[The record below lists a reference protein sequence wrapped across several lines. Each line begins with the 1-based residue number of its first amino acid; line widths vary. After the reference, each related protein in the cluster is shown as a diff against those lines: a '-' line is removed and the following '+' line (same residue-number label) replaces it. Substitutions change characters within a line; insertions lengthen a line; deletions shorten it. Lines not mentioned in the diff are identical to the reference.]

1 MVKTH
6 KNNSIS
12 DFFPDLKRVFII
24 SLSLF
29 TFHFSFSQELE
40 KLIEV
45 AMENNPEVQKFELQY
60 QISTEKVNEVNT
72 IPNTEFGVG
81 YFVSEPETRTGAQKA
96 KFSVNQML
104 PWFGGITARENYVN
118 SLSDANYEDIVITKR
133 KLVALVS
140 KSYYN
145 LYSIQSKQRI
155 LIENIKL
162 LKSYESL
169 ALVSVEVGNASV
181 IDVLRLQMR
190 QNELQQLKQ
199 ILEQNYIAE
208 QTLFNKLLNRNKS
221 IEIELV
227 DELSIQLDEIEFSFE
242 KLKLH
247 PELVKYDK
255 IYQSVEESELL
266 NQKDASPMIGFGMDY
281 IIVEKRPD
289 MDFSDN
295 GKDIFMP
302 MISVS
307 IPIFNKKYS
316 SQTKQNRLKQQEITF
331 QKQNRQNNLETA
343 LEKALSNR
351 KSAII
356 SSETQ
361 NKNLRQ
367 AKNAEEILLKGYETG
382 TIDFDDVLD
391 IQELQLKFQI
401 NQIESIKNYFIQ
413 TTIINYL
420 SS

>member
-1 MVKTH
+1 MKKTH
-6 KNNSIS
+6 KNNNPS
-12 DFFPDLKRVFII
+12 DIFFHLKRVFII

-29 TFHFSFSQELE
+29 TFHFSFSQEL
-40 KLIEV
+40 KNLIEE
-45 AMENNPEVQKFELQY
+45 ALKNNPEVQKFELQY
-60 QISTEKVNEVNT
+60 QITTEKVNEVNT
-72 IPNTEFGVG
+72 IPNTEFSVG

-118 SLSDANYEDIVITKR
+118 SLSDANYEDIVIIKR
-133 KLVALVS
+133 KLVASVS

-145 LYSIQSKQRI
+145 LYTIKSKQRI
-155 LIENIKL
+155 LVENIKL

-181 IDVLRLQMR
+181 VDVLRLKMR
-190 QNELQQLKQ
+190 QNELVQLNQ

-221 IEIELV
+221 IKIELV
-227 DELSIQLDEIEFSFE
+227 DELSIQLDKIEISFE
-242 KLKLH
+242 KIKLH

-255 IYQSVEESELL
+255 IYQSVEQSELL
-266 NQKDASPMIGFGMDY
+266 NQKEATPMIGFGIDY
-281 IIVEKRPD
+281 IIVEKRPE

-302 MISVS
+302 MVSVS

-316 SQTKQNRLKQQEITF
+316 SQTKQNKLRQQEIMF
-331 QKQNRQNNLETA
+331 QKQDRQNKLETE

-356 SSETQ
+356 SNETQ
-361 NKNLRQ
+361 NKNLKQ
-367 AKNAEEILLKGYETG
+367 AMNAEEILLKSYETG
-382 TIDFDDVLD
+382 MIDFNDVLD